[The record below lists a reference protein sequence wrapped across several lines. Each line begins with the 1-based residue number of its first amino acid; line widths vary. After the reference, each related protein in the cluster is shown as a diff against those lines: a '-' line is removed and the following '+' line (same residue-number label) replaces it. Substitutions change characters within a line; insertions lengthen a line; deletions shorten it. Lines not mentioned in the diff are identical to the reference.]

1 MRAMPSGRRAAVT
14 APLLL
19 VDDGPSATALVD
31 AGRRRM
37 AERGWTVIDGL
48 DTRPAMMRATLHGV
62 VATPRDAASALLA
75 ALDGFGLLLVLA
87 AEADMRDRLVDD
99 LRRVGRIEHLDAT
112 SASGAD
118 GGPLSDDGRA
128 ILALLAEGHTLGG
141 AAHRLALSRRT
152 ADRRLAE
159 ARDALGVTR
168 TTEAIAIAA
177 RRGLLRP
184 PG

>member
-1 MRAMPSGRRAAVT
+1 MAPTPAPAT
-14 APLLL
+14 PPLLL
-19 VDDGPSATALVD
+19 VEASPAAPALVE
-31 AGRRRM
+31 AGRRRLSD
-37 AERGWTVIDGL
+37 AGWTVVDGL
-48 DTRPAMMRATLHGV
+48 DTRPARIRAALHGV

-87 AEADMRDRLVDD
+87 ADGEVHDRLVDD
-99 LRRVGRIEHLDAT
+99 LRRLGPVEHLDAAGSPAMDDT
-112 SASGAD
+112 
-118 GGPLSDDGRA
+118 GPLAEDGRA
-128 ILALLAEGHTLGG
+128 ILALLAEGYTLGE

-168 TTEAIAIAA
+168 TTEAIAVAA